1 MVNRVAH
8 ACATGPYTSR
18 SYLMATLRRVALL
31 IETSRQF
38 GRDFLRGVMRYQ
50 RECGPW
56 SMYFE
61 PHGLGEPPPK
71 WLSRWDGDGILARIV
86 DKRLARAVL
95 RAKLPTVDLRGALP
109 HLGVPHVAF
118 DNGHLVALAFEHL
131 RERGFRQFA
140 YCGVP
145 AGQNEWIEERGWLF
159 ERRVMDAGFPCAM
172 FQGKLGQLTN
182 AKMCDERPRIAQW
195 IRKLPKPIGI
205 LACNDDRGQQVLD
218 ACLQAGVRVPDEVAV
233 VGADNDEFLCNLSTP
248 RLTSIETNTQEVGYQ
263 AAALLD
269 RLMDERDARAG
280 KPTRTPKAP
289 VERILI
295 RAARLIPRDST
306 DVMAVDDAELVAGLR
321 FIREHACRPISVTD
335 LVRAIHVSRRVIER
349 RFQQH
354 LGRSPN
360 DEILRVRLERAKL
373 LLSESEL
380 STAQIAHRTGFA
392 TASYFCHLF
401 RSKTGRS
408 PAAWRVEALG
418 GRTSR

>member
-1 MVNRVAH
+1 
-8 ACATGPYTSR
+8 
-18 SYLMATLRRVALL
+18 MAVLRRVALL

-71 WLSRWDGDGILARIV
+71 WLARWNGDGILARIV
-86 DKRLARAVL
+86 DRRLARAVL
-95 RAKLPTVDLRGALP
+95 RTKLPTVDLRGALP
-109 HLGVPHVAF
+109 HLGLPHVAF
-118 DNGHLVALAFEHL
+118 DNRQLVELAFEHL

-145 AGQNEWIEERGWLF
+145 AGQNEWIEERGQMF
-159 ERRVMDAGFPCAM
+159 QARVAEAGFPCAM
-172 FQGKLGQLTN
+172 FQGRLGQLRN
-182 AKMCDERPRIAQW
+182 AKMSDERPRIAHW
-195 IRKLPKPIGI
+195 IRRLPKPIGI

-269 RLMDERDARAG
+269 RMMVERESPSTKSPRQV
-280 KPTRTPKAP
+280 KAP
-289 VERILI
+289 AERILI

-306 DVMAVDDAELVAGLR
+306 DVMAVGDPELVEGLR

-335 LVRAIHVSRRVIER
+335 LVKAMHVSRRVIER
-349 RFQQH
+349 RFQQQ

-373 LLSESEL
+373 LLSESDL
-380 STAQIAHRTGFA
+380 STAEIAHRTGFA

-401 RSKTGRS
+401 RAKTGRS

-418 GRTSR
+418 GHAAP